1 MKKIVGLA
9 AAGLLAVSTASFA
22 GNLGTANQDITF
34 FGGISAAW
42 NSDSADFSL
51 STVALGFTKAATEES
66 PVGFTLAIANFQIPL
81 VFVDQGPFDSSSGK
95 YTKTLANPFGTGYD
109 VYLGYFSLMAVPG
122 VTLDAGLLWQKFG
135 NAPVTILNPH
145 ITRPVAFAAQPI
157 LFAGARLNFDIGDFK
172 AYLGV
177 NDGSALGGTHGGGS
191 ADNGYEAG
199 IIGNVGVAKVGLHYF
214 KNDDSSSVINLSAD
228 GDLGGVA
235 VGLEINKISDIPG
248 STDDLTTFAL
258 KANIDLGAIKL
269 PVRLEKASDLIDVT
283 TLTLTPTWNP
293 TANSF
298 VRADLI
304 WRTGDDKEDSSNLI
318 AEFGY
323 LF

>member
-22 GNLGTANQDITF
+22 GGNLGTANQDITF

-51 STVALGFTKAATEES
+51 STVALGFTKAATEDS
-66 PVGFTLAIANFQIPL
+66 PVGFTMALAQFGVPVAHI
-81 VFVDQGPFDSSSGK
+81 DSNAATFNYG
-95 YTKTLANPFGTGYD
+95 

-135 NAPVTILNPH
+135 DAPVTILNPH
-145 ITRPVAFAAQPI
+145 ITRPVAFAAQPV
-157 LFAGARLNFDIGDFK
+157 LFAGARLNFDVGDFK

-177 NDGSALGGTHGGGS
+177 NDGSALGGTHGGGP

-199 IIGNVGVAKVGLHYF
+199 IMGDVGIAKVGVHYF
-214 KNDDSSSVINLSAD
+214 KNSDSSSVINLCAKGDFD
-228 GDLGGVA
+228 GIG
-235 VGLEINKISDIPG
+235 VGLEINKITDIPG
-248 STDDLTTFAL
+248 SDDLTSIAL
-258 KANIDLGAIKL
+258 KANVDLGIIKL
-269 PVRLEKASDLIDVT
+269 PVRLEKTSDLVEVT

-293 TANSF
+293 TANSY
-298 VRADLI
+298 VRADVIL
-304 WRTGDDKEDSSNLI
+304 RSGDDKEDGSHLI

>member
-1 MKKIVGLA
+1 MRKIVGLA

-34 FGGISAAW
+34 FGGLSAAW
-42 NSDSADFSL
+42 NSDSADYSL
-51 STVALGFTKAATEES
+51 STVALGFTKAATEDS
-66 PVGFTLAIANFQIPL
+66 PVGFTMAIANFQVP
-81 VFVDQGPFDSSSGK
+81 VVHKDQPVATFNYG
-95 YTKTLANPFGTGYD
+95 

-135 NAPVTILNPH
+135 DAPVTILDPH
-145 ITRPVAFAAQPI
+145 ITRPVAFAAQPV
-157 LFAGARLNFDIGDFK
+157 LFAGARLNFNLGEFK

-177 NDGSALGGTHGGGS
+177 NDGSYLGGTHGGAKEYS
-191 ADNGYEAG
+191 KIDKNKKDENIDNGYEAG
-199 IIGNVGVAKVGLHYF
+199 IMGDLGVAKVGLHYF

-228 GDLGGVA
+228 GDLDGVTI
-235 VGLEINKISDIPG
+235 GLEINKISDIPG
-248 STDDLTTFAL
+248 STKDLTTFAL
-258 KANIDLGAIKL
+258 KANVDLGIIKL
-269 PVRLEKASDLIDVT
+269 PVRLEKASDYVDVT

-293 TANSF
+293 TKNSY

>member
-22 GNLGTANQDITF
+22 GGNLGTANQDITF

-42 NSDSADFSL
+42 NSDSTDFSL
-51 STVALGFTKAATEES
+51 STVALGFTKAATEDS
-66 PVGFTLAIANFQIPL
+66 PVGFTMAIAQFGVPVVHI
-81 VFVDQGPFDSSSGK
+81 DSNAATFNYG
-95 YTKTLANPFGTGYD
+95 

-135 NAPVTILNPH
+135 DAPVTILNPH
-145 ITRPVAFAAQPI
+145 ITRPVAFAAQPV
-157 LFAGARLNFDIGDFK
+157 LFAGARLNFDVGDFK

-177 NDGSALGGTHGGGS
+177 NDGSALKGPTSTHAAAGV
-191 ADNGYEAG
+191 DNGYEAG
-199 IIGNVGVAKVGLHYF
+199 IVGDVGVAKVGLHYF

-228 GDLGGVA
+228 ADLDGIG

-248 STDDLTTFAL
+248 DNDLTTIAL
-258 KANIDLGAIKL
+258 TANVDLGIIKL
-269 PVRLEKASDLIDVT
+269 PVRLENASDMVDVT

-293 TANSF
+293 TANSY

-304 WRTGDDKEDSSNLI
+304 WRTGDDKEDSSHLI